1 MTTNELL
8 ERISSVD
15 FETGLVA
22 STPRVLRQMLLRCPE
37 VRALRE
43 AYDAGSLS
51 DEEIRRFVDD
61 LLRQGAAC
69 ERFPYQTT
77 LAGIAVMLEPR
88 FTLFADEYLNDL
100 ARIRNDRFSTASRVA
115 RECIAVRQ
123 RATGTDVRQ
132 FPPQAEVRL
141 TCNWTMPMDSGNG
154 EYESRETNQ
163 YDCFRVA

>member
-8 ERISSVD
+8 ERINSVD

-43 AYDAGSLS
+43 AYDTGSLS
-51 DEEIRRFVDD
+51 DEEIRGLVGD

-69 ERFPYQTT
+69 DRFPYQTM
-77 LAGIAVMLEPR
+77 LASIAVMLEPR

-100 ARIRNDRFSTASRVA
+100 ARIRNDRFLIASRVA
-115 RECIAVRQ
+115 RACIAARQ
-123 RATGTDVRQ
+123 QTAGTDIRQ
-132 FPPQAEVRL
+132 FPPL
-141 TCNWTMPMDSGNG
+141 GPIMMSCNWIEPAVSGNHG
-154 EYESRETNQ
+154 FAPNNADVYGLFQE
-163 YDCFRVA
+163 A